1 MHRLIFL
8 YYVIL
13 VLALVTNIFT
23 LRIRRLPVG
32 RAWEALREDE
42 IACRALGIN
51 PTATNLS
58 AFAIGSM
65 FRCFAGSFFSTLQGF
80 ISPAI
85 FTFLESALILA
96 VVVLCRSSLLTS
108 ALPSLFLLSYA

>member
-32 RAWEALREDE
+32 RAWAALRADE

-51 PTATNLS
+51 PTAPKLS
-58 AFAIGSM
+58 AFALRALFIG
-65 FRCFAGSFFSTLQGF
+65 FAGAFFAPRQCFIRPVGF
-80 ISPAI
+80 P
-85 FTFLESALILA
+85 FLASALLLP
-96 VVVLCRSSLLTS
+96 VVVLGGLGSQTAWVVV
-108 ALPSLFLLSYA
+108 AL